1 MAASRHSGMIRVV
14 IADDEPLAREGL
26 RDFIADE
33 ADMQVVAEARD
44 GDEALAV
51 IDATQ
56 PDLVLLDVQMPGLSG
71 TDVIAQLAERPPA
84 VIFVTAHDAHAVRA
98 FELHAV
104 DYLLKP
110 VQRARFSE
118 ALVRTRQR
126 LSSPEQGTD
135 RLAAA
140 IGSIDRGDGPIA
152 RFVVKS
158 EGRIRFVRAEDVFYI
173 EAAANYVVLHTERE
187 RHMVRETMRS
197 LADQL
202 DPARFLRIHR
212 SYFVNV
218 DAVREIQHLV
228 KGELAVVLH
237 GGKSLPLSRT
247 YRTGLENR
255 LGRLFQDDRP

>member
-1 MAASRHSGMIRVV
+1 MIRVV

-158 EGRIRFVRAEDVFYI
+158 EGRIRFASTD
-173 EAAANYVVLHTERE
+173 
-187 RHMVRETMRS
+187 RS
-197 LADQL
+197 
-202 DPARFLRIHR
+202 PG
-212 SYFVNV
+212 SC
-218 DAVREIQHLV
+218 
-228 KGELAVVLH
+228 
-237 GGKSLPLSRT
+237 
-247 YRTGLENR
+247 
-255 LGRLFQDDRP
+255 